1 MSYYINGSNE
11 VDYSTLASQST
22 PVGLTDTHYPIHHKT
37 FTDLVINKVQ
47 SLNYT
52 INEARYGIDKHG
64 DMFGYLKLDK
74 DTERNGTFNHVIG
87 LRNSHC
93 QRFSAALAAGSSVMV
108 CDNLAFSGDIEVGHK
123 HTRHIMNKLPGRI
136 DTMMQDIQ
144 SNWKSQ
150 AIRYDAYAAT
160 ELSQS
165 GYGKLLWNAIDQGAI
180 SGSKAQKVINEYMAP
195 RHQDFEDRNAWSL
208 FNAFTEVLKESPT
221 MLRERSI
228 KLHSVFDEHCETG
241 SYSQPESLQSL
252 LELPESRIDFDG
264 DTLDQNLDAQDVY
277 AAQTQSD
284 QDIENMLAH

>member
-1 MSYYINGSNE
+1 MSYYINGSSE
-11 VDYSTLASQST
+11 IDYSQLASQST

-123 HTRHIMNKLPGRI
+123 HTKNIMDKLPGRI
-136 DTMMQDIQ
+136 DTMMQEIQ
-144 SNWKSQ
+144 DNWQSQ
-150 AIRYDAYAAT
+150 AKRYDAYAAT
-160 ELSQS
+160 ELSS
-165 GYGKLLWNAIDQGAI
+165 NGYGKLLWNAIDQGAI

-195 RHQDFEDRNAWSL
+195 RHEDFEDRNAWSL
-208 FNAFTEVLKESPT
+208 FNAFTEILKESPT
-221 MLRERSI
+221 MLRQRSI
-228 KLHSVFDEHCETG
+228 QLHSVFDEYCETG
-241 SYSQPESLQSL
+241 NHSKPKSMQSRL
-252 LELPESRIDFDG
+252 DFDG
-264 DTLDQNLDAQDVY
+264 DALDEDLDAQDVY
-277 AAQTQSD
+277 AAQNQSD